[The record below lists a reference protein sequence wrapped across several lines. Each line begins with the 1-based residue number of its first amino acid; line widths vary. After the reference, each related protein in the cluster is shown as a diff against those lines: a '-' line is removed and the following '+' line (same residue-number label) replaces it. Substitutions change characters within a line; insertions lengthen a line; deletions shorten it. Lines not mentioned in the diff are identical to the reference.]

1 MMSKDLNIIL
11 ETAREY
17 GIPLP
22 SAALDAQLYAAM
34 LQNGMGD
41 LDNSAVI
48 AMLESLAGIKL
59 NEDK

>member
-1 MMSKDLNIIL
+1 MMAKDLNIIL

-22 SAALDAQLYAAM
+22 SAALDAQLYSAM

-48 AMLESLAGIKL
+48 TVLESMAGITL
-59 NEDK
+59 NGTK

>member
-1 MMSKDLNIIL
+1 MMAKDLNIIL

-34 LQNGMGD
+34 LQNDMGD

-48 AMLESLAGIKL
+48 AMLESLAGVELKTV
-59 NEDK
+59 